1 MKALG
6 RRRSSY
12 CGDNSASSPRDCR
25 RSNVSRPPLA
35 NGRSKR
41 AVARNVER
49 QGIGTAQQR
58 RENGLGGP
66 RAMLRAL
73 LSHVDVPAHVTARA
87 NGRPLGA
94 RRRVPGSS
102 TLALGNEASPRGS
115 QRLTSLTCLAHS
127 WPELLTRLSLT
138 CQTLMVLNDGPSV
151 DPKPYQPRATPHR
164 TITDILPVSLLSAH
178 SPTRRSVLLAKR
190 RFPPCS

>member
-1 MKALG
+1 MQGLTETWQLKALG

-12 CGDNSASSPRDCR
+12 CGDSSASSPRDCR

-41 AVARNVER
+41 AVARYVGR

-73 LSHVDVPAHVTARA
+73 LSHVNVPAHVAARA
-87 NGRPLGA
+87 DGRPLGA
-94 RRRVPGSS
+94 RRRVPGSN
-102 TLALGNEASPRGS
+102 TLALDNKASPRGS
-115 QRLTSLTCLAHS
+115 QRLTSLTCLVWVS
-127 WPELLTRLSLT
+127 WPELLTSLT
-138 CQTLMVLNDGPSV
+138 CQTLMDRLLTPSLINRV
-151 DPKPYQPRATPHR
+151 PRLMGR
-164 TITDILPVSLLSAH
+164 LPTSS
-178 SPTRRSVLLAKR
+178 K
-190 RFPPCS
+190 